1 MMTSVQTTPMT
12 ATLNTSEV
20 RLALISW
27 RSELLTLGSEFPDF
41 FSAPAITDRIAAL
54 DAALLAIDTSKTV
67 ALMPDA

>member
-1 MMTSVQTTPMT
+1 MT

-27 RSELLTLGSEFPDF
+27 RSELLTLGSQFPDVF
-41 FSAPAITDRIAAL
+41 PSPAITDRIAAL
-54 DAALLAIDTSKTV
+54 DSALLAIDTSKTV

>member
-1 MMTSVQTTPMT
+1 MT

-27 RSELLTLGSEFPDF
+27 RSELLTLGSQFPDVF
-41 FSAPAITDRIAAL
+41 PSPAITDRIAAL